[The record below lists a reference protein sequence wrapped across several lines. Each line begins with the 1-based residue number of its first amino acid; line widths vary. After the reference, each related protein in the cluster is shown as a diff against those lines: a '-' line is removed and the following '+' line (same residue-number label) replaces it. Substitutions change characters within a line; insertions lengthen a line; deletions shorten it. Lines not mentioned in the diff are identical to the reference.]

1 MDDKIKI
8 IEYKVEDF
16 DGISEEKLEEIIEKV
31 KLVNGVLDAKF
42 DIENKSL
49 RYGIGD
55 KTSDYDV
62 FSAICGIFEEENIDF
77 DFGGD
82 EEVKDTAEE
91 AGQTEPEEETEEDKK
106 TEKKKERKFDI
117 IESVVILSISAI
129 LILIGFILRKK
140 DNVATWIYMFGY
152 ALAGYE
158 TLYSIISDFAE
169 KRYFGEKIIILV
181 SSFVLLYFGYRL
193 TGSLIIFAY
202 SLNSFVRTI
211 LKDKADKIN
220 ELDYSDEQKNKWN
233 EDSEGMKKAKKNFLL
248 YDLVTF
254 GIGLLIAFIPPFFK
268 IKQYG
273 VLLTSKWLYIG
284 VLFIVF
290 TRIGNLLYSL
300 KSSRTFAFLKSA
312 DNGVNIPDNR
322 LIDGLSVV
330 DCVCMGHTGVITN
343 LNGKITETVTED
355 KERFIKILVSA
366 ESVARGVVAKVVL
379 DAYADV
385 EKINVSGGKY
395 YEGKGVECYIDG
407 NKVVVGNRSFLK
419 KHGVEVKNG
428 DYGYALF
435 VSENGVLLGYVKFD
449 FAVKADARGAVKELR
464 EDVGVKVEL
473 LSGDD
478 VEVVDDVKEDIEF
491 SSAVANASADYKA
504 KYVAE
509 NNAVFVGD
517 ASNDKETLDKT
528 ELAIVMN
535 GDKECGKIAI
545 PFGEIRKVP
554 FAVKIARRLKK
565 VIRQSLLLAIIGKVV
580 LIGLAVTLKLALN
593 FDGLSLAVL
602 LGVILDNSVLLNS
615 CRNLTETV

>member
-16 DGISEEKLEEIIEKV
+16 DGISEEKLEEVIEKI
-31 KLVNGVLDAKF
+31 KHVNGVLDAKF

-62 FSAICGIFEEENIDF
+62 FSAICGIFEEENIEF

-82 EEVKDTAEE
+82 EEVKDTASGGE
-91 AGQTEPEEETEEDKK
+91 QTDPEEETEEDKK

-117 IESVVILSISAI
+117 IESVVILSISAV

-140 DNVATWIYMFGY
+140 DVSNWIYMFGY

-169 KRYFGEKIIILV
+169 KRYFGEKIIILI
-181 SSFVLLYFGYRL
+181 SSFVILYFGYRL
-193 TGSLIIFAY
+193 AGSLIILSY
-202 SLNSFVRTI
+202 SLNAFIRT
-211 LKDKADKIN
+211 LLNDKAEKIN
-220 ELDYSDEQKNKWN
+220 ELDYSDEQKAKWN
-233 EDSEGMKKAKKNFLL
+233 EDSERMKKAKKNLLL

-254 GIGLLIAFIPPFFK
+254 GIGLLIAFIPPLFK

-273 VLLTSKWLYIG
+273 VLLTSKWLYTGI
-284 VLFIVF
+284 LFIVF

-366 ESVARGVVAKVVL
+366 ESVAKGAVAKVVL
-379 DAYADV
+379 DTYADV
-385 EKINVSGGKY
+385 EKINVKGGKY

-407 NKVVVGNRSFLK
+407 NKVFVGNRSFLK

-435 VSENGVLLGYVKFD
+435 VAENGVLLGYVKFD

-478 VEVVDDVKEDIEF
+478 VEVVDDVKEVLEF

-517 ASNDKETLDKT
+517 ASNDKETIDKI
-528 ELAIVMN
+528 ELAIIMN

-565 VIRQSLLLAIIGKVV
+565 VIRQNLLLAIIGKVV

>member
-16 DGISEEKLEEIIEKV
+16 DGISEEKLEEIIEKI

-62 FSAICGIFEEENIDF
+62 FSAICGIFEEENIEF

-82 EEVKDTAEE
+82 EEVKDTASVGE
-91 AGQTEPEEETEEDKK
+91 QTDSEEETEEDKK

-117 IESVVILSISAI
+117 IESVVVLSISAV

-140 DNVATWIYMFGY
+140 DVSDWIYMFGY

-158 TLYSIISDFAE
+158 TLYSIISDFAG
-169 KRYFGEKIIILV
+169 KRYFGEKIIILI
-181 SSFVLLYFGYRL
+181 SSFVTLYFGYRL
-193 TGSLIIFAY
+193 AGSLIILAY
-202 SLNSFVRTI
+202 SLNAFIRT
-211 LKDKADKIN
+211 LLNDKAEKIN
-220 ELDYSDEQKNKWN
+220 ELDYSDEQKAKWN
-233 EDSEGMKKAKKNFLL
+233 EDSERMKRAKKNLLL

-254 GIGLLIAFIPPFFK
+254 GIGLLIAFIPPLFK

-273 VLLTSKWLYIG
+273 VLLTSKWLYTGI
-284 VLFIVF
+284 LFIVF

-300 KSSRTFAFLKSA
+300 KSSRMFAFLKSA

-330 DCVCMGHTGVITN
+330 DCVCMGHTGVMTN
-343 LNGKITETVTED
+343 SNGKITETVAED

-366 ESVARGVVAKVVL
+366 ESVAKGAVAKVVL
-379 DAYADV
+379 DTYADV
-385 EKINVSGGKY
+385 GKINVKGGKY

-407 NKVVVGNRSFLK
+407 SKVVVGNRSFLK
-419 KHGVEVKNG
+419 KHGVKVKNA

-435 VSENGVLLGYVKFD
+435 VAENGVLLGYVKFD

-478 VEVVDDVKEDIEF
+478 VEVVDDVKEDLEF
-491 SSAVANASADYKA
+491 SSAVANASAEYKA

-517 ASNDKETLDKT
+517 ASNDKETIDKI
-528 ELAIVMN
+528 ELAIIMN
-535 GDKECGKIAI
+535 GDKECGKISI

-565 VIRQSLLLAIIGKVV
+565 VIRQNILLAIIGKVV

-602 LGVILDNSVLLNS
+602 LGVILDNSILFNS
-615 CRNLTETV
+615 CRNLTETD